1 MSCITI
7 HCCSTSRY
15 PLIDANMKE
24 LSATGFM
31 SNRGRQVKFMIK
43 ISTNLWFL
51 SWLNVDILFDRL
63 YAHFL
68 FETWALTGEWEQN
81 GSRHVCWITTLVPTM
96 ETGPMEQVS
105 ARVIL
110 SNFFI
115 ICECFASTPST
126 SCSSLVSLGVG
137 TDPRED
143 RYFSIPKQVCVYFNF
158 LNF

>member
-1 MSCITI
+1 
-7 HCCSTSRY
+7 
-15 PLIDANMKE
+15 MKE

-31 SNRGRQVKFMIK
+31 SNRGRQVKLTQVYIMIK

-51 SWLNVDILFDRL
+51 SWLNVFDRL

-110 SNFFI
+110 SNLFI
-115 ICECFASTPST
+115 ICECFASTSSI
-126 SCSSLVSLGVG
+126 SCSYFPCFS
-137 TDPRED
+137 RCWD
-143 RYFSIPKQVCVYFNF
+143 RPKRGSVFQHPETSMCFNFNF